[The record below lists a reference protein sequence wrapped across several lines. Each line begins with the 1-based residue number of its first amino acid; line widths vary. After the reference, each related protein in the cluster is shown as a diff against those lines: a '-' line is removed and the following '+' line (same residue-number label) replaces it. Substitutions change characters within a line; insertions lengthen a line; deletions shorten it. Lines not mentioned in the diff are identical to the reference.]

1 MGPFKS
7 ATLVPEQFGPLQ
19 GVRILSTGTI
29 VAEPVAA
36 GMAADM
42 GAEVIHIE
50 RPGGGEDWRHAEFP
64 IVAPD
69 GELVASSWI
78 QDHRNMYHTT
88 LDFSTS
94 EGREIFLKL
103 AERSDIW
110 MESSK
115 ARTYDKWGLDDATV
129 LSANPGIVICHISG
143 YGQTG
148 DPEHVARAS
157 YDFTAQAFGG
167 MMNLVGNPEP
177 DPPTRAVPWT
187 ADYITALFCLWS
199 TLAAY
204 IHAQRTGQGQVIDLA
219 QYEAVHRILS
229 GTMVAYH
236 ELGIVRERAGNKAG
250 NAQPW
255 DTFQARDGWVVIA
268 AVGPAVYARVC
279 RVLELDP
286 NEEKWVKAR
295 REVNSPEGIE
305 FDAILRGWVLDRTVD
320 EVVKIFNDALIGCS
334 RIMNAQE
341 MAENAQYRAREVHVE
356 WEDQQLGRPVR
367 GVGIVPKFSETP
379 GKIWRGS
386 VPVGHDNDLVYGDLL
401 GITPETLRELA
412 ARNVI

>member
-1 MGPFKS
+1 MF
-7 ATLVPEQFGPLQ
+7 
-19 GVRILSTGTI
+19 
-29 VAEPVAA
+29 
-36 GMAADM
+36 
-42 GAEVIHIE
+42 
-50 RPGGGEDWRHAEFP
+50 
-64 IVAPD
+64 
-69 GELVASSWI
+69 
-78 QDHRNMYHTT
+78 HTT

-94 EGREIFLKL
+94 EGRDIFLKL
-103 AERSDIW
+103 AQRSDIW

-129 LSANPGIVICHISG
+129 LTANPSLVICHISG
-143 YGQTG
+143 YGQDG
-148 DPEHVARAS
+148 DPEYVDRAS

-167 MMNLVGNPEP
+167 MMNLMGNPEP

-199 TLAAY
+199 SLAAY
-204 IHAQRTGQGQVIDLA
+204 IHAQRTGEGQVIDLA
-219 QYEAVHRILS
+219 QFEAVHRILS

-236 ELGIVRERAGNKAG
+236 ELGLVRERAGNKAG

-255 DTFQARDGWVVIA
+255 DTFQASDGWVVIA

-279 RVLELDP
+279 RVLGLDP
-286 NEEKWVKAR
+286 DEEKWIVAR

-320 EVVKIFNDALIGCS
+320 EVVKIFSDALVGCS
-334 RIMNAQE
+334 KIMDAGE
-341 MAENAQYRAREVHVE
+341 MAANPHYRARQVHVE
-356 WEDQQLGRPVR
+356 WDDQQLGRPVK

-386 VPVGHDNDLVYGDLL
+386 VPVGYDNDLVYGDML
-401 GITPETLRELA
+401 GIEAQTLKDLA
-412 ARNVI
+412 ARGVI

>member
-1 MGPFKS
+1 MGPS
-7 ATLVPEQFGPLQ
+7 ESTLLPEQFGPLQ
-19 GVRILSTGTI
+19 GMRILSTGTI

-36 GMAADM
+36 GMAAEM
-42 GAEVIHIE
+42 GAEVIHVE
-50 RPGGGEDWRHAEFP
+50 RPGAGEDWRVAEFP
-64 IVAPD
+64 IEGPD
-69 GELVASSWI
+69 GILVASSWM

-88 LDFSTS
+88 LDFSTT

-103 AERSDIW
+103 AQWADVW

-115 ARTYDKWGLDDATV
+115 ARTYDKWGLDDDSV
-129 LSANPGIVICHISG
+129 LAANPAIVICHVSG
-143 YGQTG
+143 YGQDG
-148 DPEHVARAS
+148 DPEYVARAS

-199 TLAAY
+199 SLAAY

-219 QYEAVHRILS
+219 QFEAVHRILS

-236 ELGIVRERAGNKAG
+236 ELGLVRERAGNKAG

-255 DTFQARDGWVVIA
+255 DTFQAKDGWVVIA
-268 AVGPAVYARVC
+268 AVGPVVYGRVC
-279 RVLELDP
+279 RVLDLDP
-286 NEEKWVKAR
+286 DEEKWVKAR

-305 FDAILRGWVLDRTVD
+305 FDAVLRGWVEDRTVD
-320 EVVKIFNDALIGCS
+320 EVVRIFNDAQVGCS
-334 RIMNAQE
+334 RIMNARE
-341 MAENAQYRAREVHVE
+341 MAENSHYQARGVHVQ
-356 WEDQQLGRPVR
+356 WDDQQLGKPVT
-367 GVGIVPKFSETP
+367 GVGIVPRFSETP

-386 VPVGHDNDLVYGDLL
+386 VPVGHDNELIYGNLL
-401 GITPETLRELA
+401 GMTPQALRELA
-412 ARNVI
+412 ARGVI

>member
-1 MGPFKS
+1 MDPAKP
-7 ATLVPEQFGPLQ
+7 TLMTEHFGPLQ

-50 RPGGGEDWRHAEFP
+50 KPGKGEDWRVAEFP
-64 IVAPD
+64 IETPD
-69 GELVASSWI
+69 GGLAASSWI

-88 LDFSTS
+88 LDFSTT
-94 EGREIFLKL
+94 EGREIFLRL
-103 AERSDIW
+103 AERTDIW

-129 LSANPGIVICHISG
+129 LAANPSIVICHISG

-148 DPEHVARAS
+148 DPEYVDRAS

-177 DPPTRAVPWT
+177 DPPIRAVPWT

-199 TLAAY
+199 SLAAY

-219 QYEAVHRILS
+219 QFEAVHRILS

-255 DTFQARDGWVVIA
+255 DTFEAQDGWVVIA

-279 RVLELDP
+279 GVLGLDP
-286 NEEKWVKAR
+286 EDEKWVKAR

-305 FDAILRGWVLDRTVD
+305 FDAILRGWVLDRSVD
-320 EVVKIFNDALIGCS
+320 EVVKAFNDALVGCS

-341 MAENAQYRAREVHVE
+341 MAENPHYRARGVHVE
-356 WEDQQLGRPVR
+356 WDDQQLQRPSKGR
-367 GVGIVPKFSETP
+367 GYYS
-379 GKIWRGS
+379 
-386 VPVGHDNDLVYGDLL
+386 
-401 GITPETLRELA
+401 
-412 ARNVI
+412 

>member
-1 MGPFKS
+1 MRLSGP
-7 ATLVPEQFGPLQ
+7 TLMSEHFGPLQ
-19 GVRILSTGTI
+19 GVRILSTGSI

-36 GMAADM
+36 GMAAEM
-42 GAEVIHIE
+42 GAEVIHVE
-50 RPGGGEDWRHAEFP
+50 RPGKGEDWRVAEFP
-64 IVAPD
+64 IEGPNGD
-69 GELVASSWI
+69 PVASSWL

-88 LDFSTS
+88 LDFSTT

-103 AERSDIW
+103 AEWADIW

-129 LSANPGIVICHISG
+129 LGVNPGIVICHVSG
-143 YGQTG
+143 YGQDG
-148 DPEHVARAS
+148 DPEYVDRAS

-199 TLAAY
+199 SLAAY

-219 QYEAVHRILS
+219 QFEAVHRILS

-236 ELGIVRERAGNKAG
+236 ELGVVRERAGNKAG

-255 DTFQARDGWVVIA
+255 DTFQAKDGWVVIA
-268 AVGPAVYARVC
+268 AVGPAVYSRVC
-279 RVLELDP
+279 QVLGLDP
-286 NEEKWVKAR
+286 DEEKWVVAR

-305 FDAILRGWVLDRTVD
+305 FDAILRGWVEDRTVD
-320 EVVKIFNDALIGCS
+320 EVVRIFNEAKVGCS
-334 RIMNAQE
+334 RIMNARE
-341 MAENAQYRAREVHVE
+341 MAENPHYRARGVHVE
-356 WEDQQLGRPVR
+356 WEDQQLERTVK

-386 VPVGHDNDLVYGDLL
+386 VPVGYDNELVYCDLL
-401 GITPETLRELA
+401 GLAPQTVRELA
-412 ARNVI
+412 ARGVI

>member
-1 MGPFKS
+1 MGPPEP
-7 ATLVPEQFGPLQ
+7 TLVPEQFGTLQ

-36 GMAADM
+36 AMAADM

-64 IVAPD
+64 IVSPS
-69 GELVASSWI
+69 GVTVASSWI
-78 QDHRNMYHTT
+78 QDHRNMFHTT
-88 LDFSTS
+88 LDFSTP

-103 AERSDIW
+103 LQRADIW

-115 ARTYDKWGLDDATV
+115 ARTYDKWGLDDDTV
-129 LSANPGIVICHISG
+129 LTANPRIVICHVSG
-143 YGQTG
+143 YGQDG
-148 DPEHVARAS
+148 DPDYVGRAS

-167 MMNLVGNPEP
+167 MMNLMGNPEP

-187 ADYITALFCLWS
+187 ADFITALFCLWS
-199 TLAAY
+199 SLAAY

-219 QYEAVHRILS
+219 QFEAVHRILS

-236 ELGIVRERAGNKAG
+236 ELGLVRERAGNNAG

-255 DTFQARDGWVVIA
+255 DTFQAKDGWVVIA

-279 RVLELDP
+279 HVLGLDP
-286 NEEKWVKAR
+286 EDRKWIKAR
-295 REVNSPEGIE
+295 RQIHSPEGIE
-305 FDAILRGWVLDRTVD
+305 FDAILRGWVEDRTVED
-320 EVVKIFNDALIGCS
+320 VVRIFNDARVGCS

-341 MAENAQYRAREVHVE
+341 MAENPHYRSRGVHAE
-356 WEDQQLGRPVR
+356 WQDDQLGKTVK
-367 GVGIVPKFSETP
+367 GVGVVPRFSQTP

-386 VPVGHDNDLVYGDLL
+386 VPVGYDNDLVYGDLL
-401 GITPETLRELA
+401 GMAPRMLRALA
-412 ARNVI
+412 GRGVI

>member
-1 MGPFKS
+1 MGPPEP
-7 ATLVPEQFGPLQ
+7 TLVPEKFGPLS

-29 VAEPVAA
+29 VAEP
-36 GMAADM
+36 MAAVLAAEM

-69 GELVASSWI
+69 GELVASSWV
-78 QDHRNMYHTT
+78 QDHRNMYNTT
-88 LDFSTS
+88 LDFSTPG
-94 EGREIFLKL
+94 GRDIFLQL
-103 AERSDIW
+103 AARADIW

-115 ARTYDKWGLDDATV
+115 ARTYDKWGLDDASV
-129 LSANPGIVICHISG
+129 LGVNPSIVICHVSG
-143 YGQTG
+143 YGQDG
-148 DPEHVARAS
+148 DPEYVARAS

-167 MMNLVGNPEP
+167 MMNLMGNPEP

-199 TLAAY
+199 SLAAY

-219 QYEAVHRILS
+219 QFEAIHRILS
-229 GTMVAYH
+229 GTMVAYN
-236 ELGIVRERAGNKAG
+236 ELGLVRERAGNKAG

-279 RVLELDP
+279 HVLDLDP
-286 NEEKWVKAR
+286 DEEKWVKAR

-305 FDAILRGWVLDRTVD
+305 FDAVLRGWVEDRTVD
-320 EVVKIFNDALIGCS
+320 EVVRIFNEAQVGCS
-334 RIMNAQE
+334 RIMNARE
-341 MAENAQYRAREVHVE
+341 MAENSHYRARDVHVE
-356 WEDQQLGRPVR
+356 WEDHQLDRKVK

-386 VPVGHDNDLVYGDLL
+386 VSVGCDNELIYSGLL
-401 GITPETLRELA
+401 GIPPQTLKDLSDRG
-412 ARNVI
+412 VI

>member
-1 MGPFKS
+1 MGPVQP
-7 ATLVPEQFGPLQ
+7 TLVTEQFGALQ
-19 GVRILSTGTI
+19 GVRILSTGSI

-36 GMAADM
+36 GLAADV
-42 GAEVIHIE
+42 GAEVIHVE
-50 RPGGGEDWRHAEFP
+50 RPPGGEDWRHAEFP

-78 QDHRNMYHTT
+78 QDHRNMFHTT
-88 LDFSTS
+88 LDFSTP
-94 EGREIFLKL
+94 EGRDIFLKL
-103 AERSDIW
+103 AQRSDIW

-129 LSANPGIVICHISG
+129 LAANPSLVICHISG
-143 YGQTG
+143 YGQDG
-148 DPEHVARAS
+148 DPEYVDRAS

-167 MMNLVGNPEP
+167 MMNLMGNPEP

-199 TLAAY
+199 SLAAY
-204 IHAQRTGQGQVIDLA
+204 IHAQRTGEGQVIDLA
-219 QYEAVHRILS
+219 QFEAVHRILS

-236 ELGIVRERAGNKAG
+236 ELGLVRERAGNKAG

-255 DTFQARDGWVVIA
+255 DTFQASDGWVVIA

-279 RVLELDP
+279 RVLGLDP
-286 NEEKWVKAR
+286 DEEKWIVAR

-320 EVVKIFNDALIGCS
+320 EVVKIFSDALVGCS
-334 RIMNAQE
+334 KIMDAGE
-341 MAENAQYRAREVHVE
+341 MAANPHYRAREVHVE
-356 WEDQQLGRPVR
+356 WDDQQLGRPVK
-367 GVGIVPKFSETP
+367 GVGIVPKFSATP

-386 VPVGHDNDLVYGDLL
+386 VPVGYDNDLVYGDLL
-401 GITPETLRELA
+401 GIEAQTLKDLA
-412 ARNVI
+412 ARGVI

>member
-1 MGPFKS
+1 MGPPPT
-7 ATLVPEQFGPLQ
+7 TLVSEQFGPLQ

-29 VAEPVAA
+29 MAEPVAA
-36 GMAADM
+36 GLAAEM

-50 RPGGGEDWRHAEFP
+50 RPKAGEDWRHAEFP

-69 GELVASSWI
+69 GELVASSWV

-88 LDFSTS
+88 LDFSTP
-94 EGREIFLKL
+94 EGRDIFLQL
-103 AERSDIW
+103 VRRADIW

-129 LSANPGIVICHISG
+129 LAENPAIVICHVSG
-143 YGQTG
+143 YGQDG
-148 DPEHVARAS
+148 DPEYVARAS

-167 MMNLVGNPEP
+167 MMNLIGNPEP

-187 ADYITALFCLWS
+187 ADYITALFCMWS
-199 TLAAY
+199 SLAAY

-219 QYEAVHRILS
+219 QFEAIHRILS

-236 ELGIVRERAGNKAG
+236 ELGLVRERAGNKAG

-255 DTFQARDGWVVIA
+255 DTFQAKDGWVVIA
-268 AVGPAVYARVC
+268 AVGPTVYSRVC
-279 RVLELDP
+279 RVLDLDP
-286 NEEKWVKAR
+286 EEEKWVTAR

-305 FDAILRGWVLDRTVD
+305 FDAVLRGWVEDRTVD
-320 EVVKIFNDALIGCS
+320 EVVKIFNEAQVGCS
-334 RIMNAQE
+334 RIMNAEE
-341 MAENAQYRAREVHVE
+341 MAENPHYRARGVHAE
-356 WEDQQLGRPVR
+356 WEDQQLGRSIK
-367 GVGIVPKFSETP
+367 GVGIIPKFSETP

-386 VPVGHDNDLVYGDLL
+386 VAPGYDNDLVYGELL
-401 GITPETLRELA
+401 GMDAETLHELA
-412 ARNVI
+412 GRGVI

>member
-1 MGPFKS
+1 MGPS
-7 ATLVPEQFGPLQ
+7 ESTLLPEQFGPLQ

-36 GMAADM
+36 GMAAEM

-50 RPGGGEDWRHAEFP
+50 RPGAGEDWRVAEFP
-64 IVAPD
+64 IEGPD
-69 GELVASSWI
+69 GNLVASSWL

-88 LDFSTS
+88 LDFSTT
-94 EGREIFLKL
+94 EGRQIFLQL
-103 AERSDIW
+103 AQWADVW

-115 ARTYDKWGLDDATV
+115 ARTYDKWGLDDETV
-129 LSANPGIVICHISG
+129 LAANPAIVICHVSG
-143 YGQTG
+143 YGQDG
-148 DPEHVARAS
+148 DPEYVARAS

-199 TLAAY
+199 SLAAY

-219 QYEAVHRILS
+219 QFEAVHRILS

-236 ELGIVRERAGNKAG
+236 ELGLVRERAGNKAG

-255 DTFQARDGWVVIA
+255 DTFQAKDGWVVIA
-268 AVGPAVYARVC
+268 AVGPVVYGRVC
-279 RVLELDP
+279 RVLDLDSD
-286 NEEKWVKAR
+286 EEKWVKAR

-305 FDAILRGWVLDRTVD
+305 FDAVLRGWVEERTVD
-320 EVVKIFNDALIGCS
+320 EVVRIFNEAQVGCS
-334 RIMNAQE
+334 RIMNARE
-341 MAENAQYRAREVHVE
+341 MAENSHYQARGVHVQ
-356 WEDQQLGRPVR
+356 WEDQQLGKPVM
-367 GVGIVPKFSETP
+367 GVGIVPRFSETP

-386 VPVGHDNDLVYGDLL
+386 VPVGHDNELIYGDLL
-401 GITPETLRELA
+401 GITPQTLSELA
-412 ARNVI
+412 ARGVI